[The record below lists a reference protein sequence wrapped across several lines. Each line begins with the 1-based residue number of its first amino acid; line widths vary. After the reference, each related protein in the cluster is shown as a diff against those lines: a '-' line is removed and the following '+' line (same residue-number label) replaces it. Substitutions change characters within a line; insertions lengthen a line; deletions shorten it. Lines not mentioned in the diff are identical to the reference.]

1 MSRNDADAANSAKL
15 DNAPSTVKPISKFKF
30 NPPKSRQNQT
40 VSDEN
45 RTVNTIEVKPNLN
58 VAKKNDEH
66 HTVNAIGVKPN
77 LNVAKTCDELV
88 VISDEDQS
96 PVKSVTAKKMDD
108 DDIFADFD
116 SPQLSFVTASK
127 LAKNDVITMDDLY
140 AKYGSPE
147 KKSTKSLDTLDIDAA
162 LNANPSYTNAVQKL
176 EKNME
181 PFRASPKKTGASKF
195 KFVNPSKPKTT
206 TNQNATA
213 QKSNSSSTTL
223 NISSLNTSVPIGKT
237 FTSMASTSISVDRF
251 SSSNG
256 SSIDSNPYRPQTVTS
271 VSMSKPP
278 TINSVSLASES
289 FISVGDSP

>member
-1 MSRNDADAANSAKL
+1 MARNDSDAAKSAKS
-15 DNAPSTVKPISKFKF
+15 DNAPSTVKSVSKFKF

-66 HTVNAIGVKPN
+66 HTVNTIGVKPN
-77 LNVAKTCDELV
+77 LNVAKSYEDLV

-96 PVKSVTAKKMDD
+96 PVKSVTTKKVD
-108 DDIFADFD
+108 DDIFTDFD
-116 SPQLSFVTASK
+116 SPQLSFVIASK

-181 PFRASPKKTGASKF
+181 PFRSSPKKTGASKF

-213 QKSNSSSTTL
+213 QKSNSSSSTL
-223 NISSLNTSVPIGKT
+223 NFSSLNTSVPTGKT
-237 FTSMASTSISVDRF
+237 FTSIAAT
-251 SSSNG
+251 NG
-256 SSIDSNPYRPQTVTS
+256 SSIDSNPYKPHTVTS
-271 VSMSKPP
+271 VSISKPP
-278 TINSVSLASES
+278 TINPVSLASES
-289 FISVGDSP
+289 FNSVGDSP

>member
-1 MSRNDADAANSAKL
+1 MSRNDSDAANSAKS
-15 DNAPSTVKPISKFKF
+15 DNAPPTVKSVSKFKF

-58 VAKKNDEH
+58 IAKKNDEH
-66 HTVNAIGVKPN
+66 HTVNTIGVKPN
-77 LNVAKTCDELV
+77 LNVAKTYDDLV

-108 DDIFADFD
+108 DIFTDFD
-116 SPQLSFVTASK
+116 SPQLSFVTASE

-213 QKSNSSSTTL
+213 QKSNSSSSTL
-223 NISSLNTSVPIGKT
+223 NFSSLNTSVSTGKT
-237 FTSMASTSISVDRF
+237 FTSIAATSISVDRF
-251 SSSNG
+251 SPSNG
-256 SSIDSNPYRPQTVTS
+256 SSIDSNPFKPHTVTS

-278 TINSVSLASES
+278 TINPVSLASES
-289 FISVGDSP
+289 FNSVGDSP